1 MLKKNLQLLSVAL
14 CCAALLLCTTGCSL
28 FRKGSR
34 ARVNAL
40 LVSGNYA
47 QPRLLCELAQYHT
60 HQPVMV
66 FNPADESGEAAFY
79 YLSPDEKAEAVPP
92 ARFKEFVDYLKPRVI
107 VFLGDNTIYPTEV
120 ISEEIRN
127 DYRVMILGSNDWSK
141 NAMMLGDLL
150 GQGDRLYK
158 EYLDYYG
165 KLLNAPDKAAEL
177 PK

>member
-1 MLKKNLQLLSVAL
+1 MLKKNLLILSVAL
-14 CCAALLLCTTGCSL
+14 CCAALFLCTTGCSL

-34 ARVNAL
+34 ARVNTL
-40 LVSGNYA
+40 MVSGNYM

-66 FNPADESGEAAFY
+66 FSPADESNEASFY
-79 YLSPDEKAEAVPP
+79 YLSPDEKGEPVSP

-107 VFLGDNTIYPTEV
+107 VFLGDNTIYPTEI
-120 ISEEIRN
+120 ISDEIRSE
-127 DYRVMILGSNDWSK
+127 YRVMILGSNDWSK

-158 EYLDYYG
+158 EYVDYYG
-165 KLLNAPDKAAEL
+165 KFQSAPDKPADL